1 MKQYFKKVFC
11 VIFLIS
17 QNVLLCNN
25 YGAITYSV
33 DSIRDG
39 TLTIDNPG
47 FVTFYIGNGY
57 EYNPVSAQPMIKIVS
72 SDVVIDF
79 NNIGIKNIS
88 NFKDLVAIEIGWSP
102 AELAAD
108 PARVQPKNIT
118 IKNVS
123 LNNFGCALF
132 VNQGVIRLHV
142 DNIAINYT
150 GLGMAFAGASSK
162 GIEEVNISNVS
173 MFGDDEQN
181 HHDCIV
187 ALKTLV
193 ETTYGYGADY
203 FNKLVADP
211 FNSNTVDVYTYY
223 GFLFNNVFKLSIK
236 NIFIK
241 DLGYNYTNGSE
252 GNGNRTQAS
261 GLVLK
266 NCKQVDIF
274 KVVIHEIYSEIKASG
289 IVLDNCS
296 GISIKKSNFSYNLGG
311 KRAVGIEITNETAA
325 VYSLAAL
332 EIQDVETESHI
343 SDDTAIG
350 IDVSSVRGLLLEKV
364 SSKFNKGALKS
375 YGVYLDKGYTVSIK
389 ESSFGE
395 NFATR
400 LTNDAATTNGI
411 SAYGFYGN
419 NINGMQFFTTRCNG
433 MQALNSAYGVYVNN
447 SLSILFTDCQL
458 VANTATQMRSGEAAA
473 IRSAQDTTEIS
484 KYAPVVDAT
493 STGAYGAF
501 ITNSNNIKF
510 EKCLAN
516 SNTAH
521 RAIGLNFKNCRS
533 VAVYDTFA
541 STQYATG
548 FMFDSTFQTENIAN
562 PRAIEI
568 KSVHLPLLFGGVTKT
583 TVDAVA
589 ATDLFLEK
597 MSAIRASQVAGN
609 SLNYNDL
616 IAVTATTTLLESMI
630 ARYRLWSVGIGIHAN
645 NVTGFLLKNC
655 SCAGN
660 LALFDNGIGICFTGR
675 NTNHSVVDSN
685 LLFNIGSLA
694 SVVTKATNPESQYS
708 YSYNLMGMKP
718 FWATLLQ
725 TDVWT
730 NITNNS
736 MGSAVNAVALSPNGN
751 YLAVGL
757 ANNDIKILNP
767 NTGATVVTLSGH
779 TAAITSVAFSPDGTK
794 IATASASATNNIK
807 IWETSGWTNT
817 QTLTHTSLGV
827 NALAWNPAG
836 TSLASGATAAT
847 DNLIVWQVSDWSTVA
862 SKTHSSVGV
871 LSVAFSLD
879 GTVLASG
886 SDDISNNI
894 KIWETSGWK
903 NTQTLSDH
911 TNSVTSVAFNPAG
924 TRLASASKDDLIK
937 IWNTSGWTVT
947 QTITASAGDVNAVS
961 FKNDGKLLA
970 SAHAD
975 NSLRVWLTT
984 DGSFVKTFTDHTN
997 SATSLA
1003 WSADGRRIVSGSLDG
1018 YAKLYS
1024 TNIFSKATTT
1034 TQAGIYNPSIYFT
1047 AQGQKTYGNESAGDD
1062 VFVRL
1067 KSQDRALISP
1077 VGPVGAG
1084 IVMGDLLLEGVVQDC
1099 NLYANLG
1106 NAGYCSGVILD
1117 NTCSV
1122 TIDSNLISGNI
1133 ANVYGV
1139 SVGIQDRT
1147 AHSAN
1152 LYMKNFLEGN
1162 KCSTFNNAN
1171 YFVPFNPAD
1180 SNNLAFP
1187 IKTMMNGKFSNVN
1200 TVMDNIE
1207 ILYSQSPQ
1215 FYSLEYLASSPQHP
1229 DLVSY
1234 WTTNNCWS

>member
-1 MKQYFKKVFC
+1 MKIFLKIFFLVNC
-11 VIFLIS
+11 VIRFYDLNGGYNLVYYAPTDLQNSNFIIS
-17 QNVLLCNN
+17 SSGG
-25 YGAITYSV
+25 Y
-33 DSIRDG
+33 
-39 TLTIDNPG
+39 
-47 FVTFYIGNGY
+47 TFYNNMVY
-57 EYNPVSAQPMIKIVS
+57 EFNPSYSRPMIKIVA
-72 SDVVIDF
+72 SDVVVDF
-79 NNIGIKNIS
+79 NNIGITNIS
-88 NFKDLVAIEIGWSP
+88 NLNELVAVEVGWSP
-102 AELAAD
+102 EEILAD
-108 PARVQPKNIT
+108 PTRVQPKNI
-118 IKNVS
+118 ILKNVS
-123 LNNFGCALF
+123 LSKFDCAVF
-132 VNQGVIRLHV
+132 VHKGVTRVSI
-142 DNIAINYT
+142 DTIAINDT
-150 GLGMAFAGASSK
+150 CLGMVFAGTNSK

-173 MFGDDEQN
+173 IFGNDEQN

-187 ALKTLV
+187 GLKTLV
-193 ETTYGYGADY
+193 ETTYGYGSDY

-223 GFLFNNVFKLSIK
+223 GLWFNNVFKLSIK
-236 NIFIK
+236 NLFIK
-241 DLGYNYTNGSE
+241 DIGYKYTNGSE

-261 GLVLK
+261 GLVFK
-266 NCKQVDIF
+266 NCKQINIF
-274 KVVIHEIYSEIKASG
+274 RAIVHDVYSEIKASG

-296 GISIKKSNFSYNLGG
+296 GVSIKKSNCSYNLGG

-325 VYSLAAL
+325 AYSVAAL
-332 EIQDVETESHI
+332 EVQDVETESHT

-350 IDVSSVRGLLLEKV
+350 IDVSSVRGLLLENV

-375 YGVYLDKGYTVSIK
+375 YGLYLDKGYTVSIK

-395 NFATR
+395 NFTTH
-400 LTNDAATTNGI
+400 LTNDVATTNGI
-411 SAYGFYGN
+411 ASYGFYGN

-433 MQALNSAYGVYVNN
+433 MQALNSAYGVYVAN
-447 SLSILFTDCQL
+447 SSSILFTDCQF

-501 ITNSNNIKF
+501 ITATNNIKF

-548 FMFDSTFQTENIAN
+548 YMFDATFQTDNIAN

-568 KSVHLPLLFGGVTKT
+568 KSAHLPLLFGGVTKT
-583 TVDAVA
+583 SVDAVA

-597 MSAIRASQVAGN
+597 MSSIRASQVAGN
-609 SLNYNDL
+609 SPSYSDL
-616 IAVTATTTLLESMI
+616 VAVIATTTLLEAMI

-660 LALFDNGIGICFTGR
+660 LSLFDNGIGICFTGR

-694 SVVTKATNPESQYS
+694 SVVTKATNPASEYS

-736 MGSAVNAVALSPNGN
+736 MGSAVNSVAMSPDGN

-757 ANNDIKILNP
+757 ANNDVKILNP
-767 NTGATVVTLSGH
+767 NTGATIATLSGH
-779 TAAITSVAFSPDGTK
+779 TASIKAVAFSPDGTK
-794 IATASASATNNIK
+794 LATASASATNNIK

-817 QTLTHTSLGV
+817 QTLTHLSSGVLSL
-827 NALAWNPAG
+827 AFNPAG
-836 TSLASGATAAT
+836 TQLASGATAAT
-847 DNLIVWQVSDWSTVA
+847 DNLIVWLVADWSTVT

-871 LSVAFSLD
+871 LSVVYSPD
-879 GTVLASG
+879 GTLLATG
-886 SDDISNNI
+886 ADDTTNNI
-894 KIWETSGWK
+894 KIWETSGWT
-903 NTQTLSDH
+903 NTQTLSSH
-911 TNSVTSVAFNPAG
+911 TDSVTSLAFNPAG

-937 IWNTSGWTVT
+937 LWNTTSWIVS

-970 SAHAD
+970 SCHAD
-975 NSLRVWLTT
+975 NSLRIWLTV
-984 DGSFVKTFTDHTN
+984 DGSSVKTFTDHTN

-1003 WSADGRRIVSGSLDG
+1003 WSADGRRIVSGALDG
-1018 YAKLYS
+1018 YAKFYS

-1047 AQGQKTYGNESAGDD
+1047 AQGQKTYGNESAGQD
-1062 VFVRL
+1062 VFIRL

-1084 IVMGDLLLEGVVQDC
+1084 IVMGDLLLEGVVQNC

-1152 LYMKNFLEGN
+1152 LYMKNVLEGN
-1162 KCSTFNNAN
+1162 KCSVFNNSN

-1180 SNNLAFP
+1180 ANNLAFP
-1187 IKTMMNGKFSNVN
+1187 VKTMMNGKFSNV
-1200 TVMDNIE
+1200 TTLMDNIE
-1207 ILYSQSPQ
+1207 IQYSQNPQ
-1215 FYSLEYLASSPQHP
+1215 FYSVEYLASSPQHP

-1234 WTTNNCWS
+1234 WTTNSCWS